1 MTTVMHAR
9 RRVRATL
16 ALLLLATIVCA
27 AAAKQPSHNRFIV
40 VCDDENDHPGAGNAC
55 RAAARAKGA
64 AIVNDALPGHR
75 AFAAEFPDTFS
86 PAGVQQTADD
96 LLKTQG
102 NGVRFMEPDGVHW
115 LIEDDLEEVI
125 DADTPPSRSRKLLE
139 QHRRNLAQTM
149 PPGVPMADVDPSLWP
164 VAAGG
169 KKVCIIDSGYMLSHV
184 DLPGTETTTGSANGG
199 AGVWYE
205 DTMGHGTHVAGTVA
219 AVHNDQGVVGVAPSV
234 GLHIVRVFDA
244 QRWAY
249 SSSLY
254 RAIVECLTTGGAQ
267 IVSMSLGRSS
277 YSSWEDA
284 QFTRLA
290 EEYDALFVAAAG
302 NGGSSAYHWPA
313 SYPSVVSVGSVTA
326 SEVRSRFSQYN
337 DRVELAAHGSSVLS
351 TYKNGGYAR
360 KSGTS
365 MATPHVSGV
374 AALVWNRHP
383 TCTSVEIRTALQMSA
398 RDKGPA
404 GYDNEYGWGIVQGG
418 AAIDLISACGCDV
431 VECPGNST
439 PAPPTEA
446 PPTEA
451 PPTQAPPTEAPP
463 TQPPTELVDVQFGAT
478 GPVAIPDARRAARSP
493 AVNNLPAG
501 YTSCS
506 VASLTVAVD
515 VTHANIG
522 DVVLVLR
529 HPTGGSVRLIR
540 RRGGSG
546 DNLVG
551 TVFDDDAAVRIRD
564 GSAPFTGAF
573 RPENAL
579 ARFVGLDAT
588 GRWRL
593 IARDRSAGTTGT
605 LDSWTVNITMECS
618 RTDAQPTE
626 APPTEAPPTE
636 APPTQAPPTEAP
648 PTQPPTE
655 LVDVQ
660 FGVTGPIAIPDN
672 DRRGVRPEVVN
683 NLPAGYTSC
692 SVESLTVA
700 VDVTHANIGD
710 VLLNL
715 RGPTG
720 AWVRLINK
728 RGGSG
733 DNMVGTVFDDDASR
747 SIRKGSAPFT
757 GSYVPERGLARFD
770 GLNAEGTWT
779 LIAKDRRRG
788 TTGTLDS
795 WTVDMT
801 MECS

>member
-55 RAAARAKGA
+55 RRAAVRGQGV
-64 AIVNDALPGHR
+64 IVNDALPGHR
-75 AFAAEFPDTFS
+75 AFAAEFPGS
-86 PAGVQQTADD
+86 PTAAAKVAEN
-96 LLKTQG
+96 LMKAQG
-102 NGVRFMEPDGVHW
+102 NGVRRVEPDGVHW
-115 LIEDDLEEVI
+115 LIEDDLEEGI
-125 DADTPPSRSRKLLE
+125 DADTPPLRSRKLLE

-249 SSSLY
+249 SSSLV
-254 RAIVECLTTGGAQ
+254 AALTECLTTGGAQ

-284 QFTRLA
+284 QFTSLA
-290 EEYDALFVAAAG
+290 EEYGALFVAAAG

-326 SEVRSRFSQYN
+326 SEVRSSFSQYN

-360 KSGTS
+360 MSGTS

-446 PPTEA
+446 PPT
-451 PPTQAPPTEAPP
+451 QAPPTEAPP
-463 TQPPTELVDVQFGAT
+463 TE
-478 GPVAIPDARRAARSP
+478 
-493 AVNNLPAG
+493 
-501 YTSCS
+501 
-506 VASLTVAVD
+506 
-515 VTHANIG
+515 
-522 DVVLVLR
+522 
-529 HPTGGSVRLIR
+529 
-540 RRGGSG
+540 
-546 DNLVG
+546 
-551 TVFDDDAAVRIRD
+551 
-564 GSAPFTGAF
+564 AP
-573 RPENAL
+573 
-579 ARFVGLDAT
+579 
-588 GRWRL
+588 
-593 IARDRSAGTTGT
+593 
-605 LDSWTVNITMECS
+605 
-618 RTDAQPTE
+618 PTE

-672 DRRGVRPEVVN
+672 DRRGARSSAVN

-700 VDVTHANIGD
+700 VDVTHASINHVIL
-710 VLLNL
+710 VLEHQN
-715 RGPTG
+715 G

-733 DNMVGTVFDDDASR
+733 DNMVGTVFDDGASR
-747 SIRKGSAPFT
+747 SIRKGRAPFT
-757 GSYVPERGLARFD
+757 GSYVPEMELATFVGLD
-770 GLNAEGTWT
+770 AEGTWT
-779 LIAKDRRRG
+779 LVAQDRRRG